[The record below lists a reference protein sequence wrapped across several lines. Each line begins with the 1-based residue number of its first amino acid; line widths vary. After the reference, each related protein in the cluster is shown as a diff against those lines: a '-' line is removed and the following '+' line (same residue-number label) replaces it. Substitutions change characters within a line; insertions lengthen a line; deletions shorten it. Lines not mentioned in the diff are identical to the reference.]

1 MSKTMQCRSVGPIS
15 VPGCTKEDLDSL
27 RSAVSKDG
35 SKIKYVILSAA
46 PNEPGVYR
54 FCAQAFDKLSPA
66 AWMRQLGIAAAETDG
81 VRREA
86 IRGCILPSDNIG
98 EAIEACRM
106 SSSSSPCGSVE
117 EFGVLPADTK
127 TINTAAA
134 KLAATKLAIA
144 TATTVT
150 AAKPAVTDASTQTD
164 AYDNYSEPADLTDF
178 DVAPT
183 TTGKGSKRKRCP
195 TYHQYGDL
203 RGTVSA
209 HANSLLDQMEA
220 HPSCSQFWTYVH
232 PQRACQELLLA
243 KMAKF
248 RA

>member
-15 VPGCTKEDLDSL
+15 VPGCTEEDLASL

-35 SKIKYVILSAA
+35 SKIKYVILSVA
-46 PNEPGVYR
+46 PNDEPGTYR

-86 IRGCILPSDNIG
+86 IKGCILPSDNIG
-98 EAIEACRM
+98 EAIEACRVSP
-106 SSSSSPCGSVE
+106 SSSSCGVVE
-117 EFGVLPADTK
+117 EFGVTPADTK
-127 TINTAAA
+127 TINTAAN
-134 KLAATKLAIA
+134 KLAATTAAKLA
-144 TATTVT
+144 TST
-150 AAKPAVTDASTQTD
+150 KPAVTDASTQTD
-164 AYDNYSEPADLTDF
+164 NDNALDNYSEPADLTDF
-178 DVAPT
+178 DVGAT

-203 RGTVSA
+203 RSTVSA
-209 HANSLLDQMEA
+209 HANRLLDQMEA

-232 PQRACQELLLA
+232 PKRACQELLLA
-243 KMAKF
+243 KMAQF
-248 RA
+248 RE